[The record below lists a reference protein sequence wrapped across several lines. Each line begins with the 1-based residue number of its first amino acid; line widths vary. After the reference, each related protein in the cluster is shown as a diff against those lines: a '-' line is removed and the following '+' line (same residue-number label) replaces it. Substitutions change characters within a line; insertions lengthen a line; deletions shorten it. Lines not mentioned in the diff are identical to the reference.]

1 MFHSSLLRLWMD
13 ENVSQQSNKKSLTM
27 GNLQLLTDVTTKW
40 ARTTSTQGIEV
51 GVLNR

>member
-1 MFHSSLLRLWMD
+1 M
-13 ENVSQQSNKKSLTM
+13 M

-40 ARTTSTQGIEV
+40 ARTTSTQEIEA